1 LGNSL
6 FYLDPLKIFS
16 YTPVLLALSDYG
28 VRHKRKIIGQNG
40 LCPVRLAPVF
50 NLQKKIFIGRSFM
63 GRVAIIGVGQSA
75 FVRGYPGSIREL
87 AFEGF
92 KECMADAQV
101 SVKEIDASVIC
112 SAPEYDK
119 QRSPAGVFA
128 EYLGL
133 TPQPTFYVETLCS
146 SSSTGVK
153 LAYSLIKS
161 GLHDVVVVLGF
172 QKMSEISSAESQ
184 ERMGRGADI
193 QWESPFGTMMPA
205 YYAMYARAHMKK
217 YGTTPE
223 DLALIRVKASTYGQ
237 INEKAVYRKPVAL
250 DMFSDP
256 QSPMSGPVASPL
268 RVGDCCANADGSSC
282 IILASEEKAKA
293 LSKKPVWILG
303 VGAASSPVN
312 MAGRA
317 LFTGLAVG
325 EEAGKQAY
333 KMAGVSPKDVDV
345 AEVHDCFTIAE
356 MMAYEN
362 LGFAKPGEGKDLIKS
377 KETYKEGIIPVNV
390 DGGLLSKGHPI
401 GATGGSQIRT
411 IVLQLRGQAGDMQ
424 VKNPEIGLVHNI
436 GGVGL
441 YGNVTILGRS

>member
-1 LGNSL
+1 
-6 FYLDPLKIFS
+6 
-16 YTPVLLALSDYG
+16 
-28 VRHKRKIIGQNG
+28 
-40 LCPVRLAPVF
+40 
-50 NLQKKIFIGRSFM
+50 M
-63 GRVAIIGVGQSA
+63 GKVAIIGVGQSS
-75 FVRGYPGSIREL
+75 FVRSYPGSIREL

-92 KECMADAQV
+92 KESMQDAQI
-101 SVKEIDASVIC
+101 STTNIDASIIC

-133 TPQPTFYVETLCS
+133 NPQPTFYVESLCS
-146 SSSTGVK
+146 SSSMGLK
-153 LAYSLIKS
+153 LAYSLVKS
-161 GLHDVVVVLGF
+161 GLHDVVAVIGF
-172 QKMSEISSAESQ
+172 QKMSEISSSESQ

-205 YYAMYARAHMKK
+205 YYAMYAKAHMEK
-217 YGTTPE
+217 YGTTLD
-223 DLALIRVKASTYGQ
+223 DLALIRVKAATYGQ
-237 INEKAVYRKPVAL
+237 LNEKAVYRKPVTF

-256 QSPMSGPVASPL
+256 ENRMAGPVASPL

-282 IILASEEKAKA
+282 VIVASEEKAKT
-293 LSKKPVWILG
+293 LCKKPVWILG
-303 VGAASSPVN
+303 LGAATTSVN
-312 MAGRA
+312 LAGRD
-317 LFTGLAVG
+317 LFTGLTA
-325 EEAGKQAY
+325 AQQAADQAY
-333 KMAGVSPKDVDV
+333 KMAGISPKDVDV

-362 LGFAKPGEGKDLIKS
+362 LGFAKPGEGKELIKS
-377 KETYKEGIIPVNV
+377 KETYKEGSIPVNV

-411 IVLQLRGQAGDMQ
+411 IVLQLRDEAGDIQ

-441 YGNVTILGRS
+441 YGNVSILGR